1 MNIPVNDENQWLED
15 ADIWAQNG
23 TTVGYFVLINFY
35 FSIL

>member
-23 TTVGYFVLINFY
+23 TAVG
-35 FSIL
+35 ST